1 MARATPDIAGNIVVG
16 SPAVA
21 VLAGFFE
28 ARQNVIVEANRL
40 IDNEYAIGF
49 ASQGDPGPCEIIEND
64 MRGSKKANIVAMFQE
79 RIVSG
84 DLALPGA
91 KETFTNTFKNV
102 IIRGNRVQ

>member
-1 MARATPDIAGNIVVG
+1 MIGNTVVG

-21 VLAGFFE
+21 VLAGFFQ
-28 ARQNVIVEANRL
+28 ARNNVVVEANHL

-49 ASQGDPGPCEIIEND
+49 ATQGDPGPCEIVENE
-64 MRGSKKANIVAMFQE
+64 MRGSKKANIIAMFQE

-91 KETFTNTFKNV
+91 ANSFKNV
-102 IIRGNRVQ
+102 VIRGNRVL